1 MTPVAAWTSEAEF
14 DLEAIVSHIVQ
25 DGRPRAAR
33 QLAEDIRA
41 KAEQYAH
48 QPLMGT
54 TRPDIDKTVRFFSHK
69 SFVVLYEP
77 RSDGIEVI
85 AVVHGARDFD
95 RLF

>member
-1 MTPVAAWTSEAEF
+1 MTPVAAWTAEAQS
-14 DLEAIVSHIVQ
+14 DLESIVSHIVQ

-33 QLAEDIRA
+33 QLAEDIRD
-41 KAEQYAH
+41 KAEH
-48 QPLMGT
+48 NPRQPLMGT
-54 TRPDIDKTVRFFSHK
+54 ARPDIDEMIRIFSHK

-77 RSDGIEVI
+77 RPDGIEVM

>member
-1 MTPVAAWTSEAEF
+1 VTPVAAWTAEAES
-14 DLEAIVSHIVQ
+14 DLESIVSYIVQ

-41 KAEQYAH
+41 RAEHYTH

-54 TRPDIDKTVRFFSHK
+54 ARPDIDEMVRIFSHK

-77 RSDGIEVI
+77 RPDGIVKL
-85 AVVHGARDFD
+85 DY
-95 RLF
+95 